1 MRGLHFDGS
10 RARLLPDIPEPV
22 PPEGEALVRVRLAGV
37 CNTDLEI
44 LKGYLPFR
52 GVLGHEFVGTVE
64 SAPGCD
70 DFVGERVVGEI
81 NASCGDCDACRE
93 GEGRHC
99 ASRTV
104 LGIVGR
110 GGCMA
115 ELCRLPVRNLH
126 RVPPSVPDEAAVF
139 TEPLAAAFR
148 IPEQVAFA
156 GGERVLVMGAGKLG
170 LLIAMALRNVAGEVT
185 VAGRHEAKLAVAAA
199 AGARTVMA
207 DELDAAGP
215 DGAGFDVVVEASGS
229 SSGLASALARV
240 RPLGTVVLKSTVA
253 GDTTAPL
260 SAAVVNEVTIV
271 GSRCGPFAPALRALE
286 SGEVDPAPLITA
298 RYPLADAEA
307 ALARAAEPDALKVLV
322 ECGTSG

>member
-10 RARLLPDIPEPV
+10 RARLLSDIPEPV

-81 NASCGDCDACRE
+81 NASCGDCDACRA

-99 ASRTV
+99 ATRTV

-110 GGCMA
+110 DGCIA

-148 IPEQVAFA
+148 IPEQVAFT
-156 GGERVLVMGAGKLG
+156 GGERVLVMGDGKLG
-170 LLIAMALRNVAGEVT
+170 LLVAMVLRNVAGEVT
-185 VAGRHEAKLAVAAA
+185 VSGRSEAKLAIAAA

-207 DELDAAGP
+207 DELDET
-215 DGAGFDVVVEASGS
+215 GFDIVVDATGS
-229 SSGLASALARV
+229 ASGLAGALARV

-260 SAAVVNEVTIV
+260 SAAVVNEVAIV

-286 SGEVDPAPLITA
+286 SGEVDPTPLVTA
-298 RYPLADAEA
+298 RYPLDETEA
-307 ALARAAEPDALKVLV
+307 ALARAAEPDALKVLID
-322 ECGTSG
+322 CAPGG